1 MSSVPLDTD
10 PRARRHDATVL
21 ASTVA
26 VLLAVTCA
34 SVFFGSAGLTP
45 SDVLSGLRAMIES
58 GASSSPSAQII
69 LLRLLR
75 IGLGV
80 LVGASLGLSGFL
92 LQTAFRNPLADSY
105 LLGVSG
111 GAQLAVTLVALL
123 GVSGSVGVMPVMV
136 AAPLV
141 GALGVLILLLIIS
154 RRIGHD
160 LLAFLLSGLALSY
173 MLNAMYSILVSTRPD
188 VLSNTVFWS
197 WMGLNRASGSGMIV
211 VGAGLAIAIP
221 LVMSLMRPLRSYL
234 VGDDFAMNVGV
245 NVKRTRIT
253 LLFISVILAATDV
266 AASGVVGF
274 AGLFSPHLARL
285 LTRRT
290 DRSFIVLT
298 MLMGAI
304 VVVVGDLIAR
314 SVSASE
320 IPLNTVLSLFGAP
333 YLIWLSVK
341 ARRAL

>member
-1 MSSVPLDTD
+1 MSSVPLSTD
-10 PRARRHDATVL
+10 PKAGRHD
-21 ASTVA
+21 VA
-26 VLLAVTCA
+26 VLAGTAMLLMVVMAA

-45 SDVLSGLRAMIES
+45 SDVMTGLRTMVRD
-58 GASSSPSAQII
+58 GASSSPSAQIV

-111 GAQLAVTLVALL
+111 GAQLAVTLVALM
-123 GVSGSVGVMPVMV
+123 GVSGTVGIIPIMV
-136 AAPLV
+136 AAPLA
-141 GALGVLILLLIIS
+141 GALGVLLLLLIIS

-211 VGAGLAIAIP
+211 VGAGLALAVP
-221 LVMSLMRPLRSYL
+221 MVMSLMRPLRSYL

-245 NVKRTRIT
+245 NVRRTRIT
-253 LLFISVILAATDV
+253 LRFISVVLAATDV

-290 DRSFIVLT
+290 DRAFIVLT

>member
-1 MSSVPLDTD
+1 MSSVPLGTD
-10 PRARRHDATVL
+10 PGARRHDATVL
-21 ASTVA
+21 AGTVA
-26 VLLAVTCA
+26 VLFAVTA
-34 SVFFGSAGLTP
+34 TSVFFGSAGLTP
-45 SDVLSGLRAMIES
+45 SDVFNGLRVMVEN
-58 GASSSPSAQII
+58 GTLSSPAAQIVS
-69 LLRLLR
+69 LRLLR

-92 LQTAFRNPLADSY
+92 MQTAFRNPLADSY

-123 GVSGSVGVMPVMV
+123 GVAGTVASVPVMI

-141 GALGVLILLLIIS
+141 GALLVLGALLIIS

-173 MLNAMYSILVSTRPD
+173 MLNALYSILVSTRPD
-188 VLSNTVFWS
+188 ILSNTIFWS
-197 WMGLNRASGSGMIV
+197 WMGLNRASGTGIIV
-211 VGAGLAIAIP
+211 VAIGLVIAVP
-221 LVMSLMRPLRSYL
+221 AVMSLMRPLRSYL
-234 VGDDFAMNVGV
+234 VGDDFAQNVGV
-245 NVKRTRIT
+245 SVRKTRISM
-253 LLFISVILAATDV
+253 LLISVILAATDV

-290 DRSFIVLT
+290 DRTFVVLT
-298 MLMGAI
+298 MLMGATI
-304 VVVVGDLIAR
+304 VVVGDLIAR
-314 SVSASE
+314 SVSTSE

-333 YLIWLSVK
+333 YLLWLSIK
-341 ARRAL
+341 SRRAV

>member
-1 MSSVPLDTD
+1 MSSVPLGTD
-10 PRARRHDATVL
+10 PGTRRHDATVL
-21 ASTVA
+21 AGAVA
-26 VLLAVTCA
+26 VLLAITGA

-45 SDVLSGLRAMIES
+45 SDVFNGLRVMTES
-58 GASSSPSAQII
+58 GASSSPAAQIVM
-69 LLRLLR
+69 LRLLR

-123 GVSGSVGVMPVMV
+123 GVSGAVGTIPIMI

-141 GALGVLILLLIIS
+141 GALGVLVLLLVIS

-160 LLAFLLSGLALSY
+160 MLAFLLSGLALSY

-197 WMGLNRASGSGMIV
+197 WMGLNRASGSGMVV
-211 VGAGLAIAIP
+211 VGTGLAIAVP

-245 NVKRTRIT
+245 NVRRTRMS

-290 DRSFIVLT
+290 DRSFVVLT

-341 ARRAL
+341 ARRAV

>member
-1 MSSVPLDTD
+1 MSSVPLSTD
-10 PRARRHDATVL
+10 PKAGRRDMAVL
-21 ASTVA
+21 AGTAMLLIVVA
-26 VLLAVTCA
+26 LA
-34 SVFFGSAGLTP
+34 SVFFGSAGLRP
-45 SDVLSGLRAMIES
+45 PDVMSGLRAMIQR
-58 GASSSPSAQII
+58 GTSSSPLAQIV

-75 IGLGV
+75 IGLGI

-123 GVSGSVGVMPVMV
+123 GVSGTVGIIPIMV
-136 AAPLV
+136 AAPLA
-141 GALGVLILLLIIS
+141 GALGVLLLLLIIS

-211 VGAGLAIAIP
+211 VGVGLAIAVP
-221 LVMSLMRPLRSYL
+221 MVMSLMRPLRSYL

-245 NVKRTRIT
+245 NVRRTRIT

-298 MLMGAI
+298 MFMGAI

>member
-1 MSSVPLDTD
+1 MSSVPLGTD
-10 PRARRHDATVL
+10 PGTRRHDATVL
-21 ASTVA
+21 AGAVA
-26 VLLAVTCA
+26 VLLAITGA

-45 SDVLSGLRAMIES
+45 SDVFNGLRVMTES
-58 GASSSPSAQII
+58 GASSSPAAQIVM
-69 LLRLLR
+69 LRLLR

-123 GVSGSVGVMPVMV
+123 GVSGAVGTIPIMI

-141 GALGVLILLLIIS
+141 GALGVLVLLLVIS

-160 LLAFLLSGLALSY
+160 MLAFLLSGLALSY

-197 WMGLNRASGSGMIV
+197 WMGLNRASGSGMVV
-211 VGAGLAIAIP
+211 VGTGLAIAVP

-245 NVKRTRIT
+245 NVRRTRMS
-253 LLFISVILAATDV
+253 LLFTSVILAATDV

-290 DRSFIVLT
+290 DRSFVVLT

-341 ARRAL
+341 ARRAV

>member
-1 MSSVPLDTD
+1 MSSVLPVPD
-10 PRARRHDATVL
+10 AGVRRHNAAVL
-21 ASTVA
+21 TSAAA
-26 VLLAVTCA
+26 VLLIVTSA

-45 SDVLSGLRAMIES
+45 RQVFHGLSLMIR
-58 GASSSPSAQII
+58 GAPMGTPEAQIVM
-69 LLRLLR
+69 LRLLR

-123 GVSGSVGVMPVMV
+123 GLAGTVASVPVMI
-136 AAPLV
+136 AAPLA
-141 GALGVLILLLIIS
+141 GALFVLAMLLIIS

-173 MLNAMYSILVSTRPD
+173 MLNALYSILVSTRPD
-188 VLSNTVFWS
+188 ILSNTIFWS
-197 WMGLNRASGSGMIV
+197 WMGLNRASGTGMAV
-211 VGAGLAIAIP
+211 VAAGLVIAVP
-221 LVMSLMRPLRSYL
+221 AVMSLMRPLRSYL
-234 VGDDFAMNVGV
+234 VGDDFAQNVGV
-245 NVKRTRIT
+245 NVRTTRIS
-253 LLFISVILAATDV
+253 LLFLSVILAATDV

-290 DRSFIVLT
+290 DRTFVVLT
-298 MLMGAI
+298 MLMGATI
-304 VVVVGDLIAR
+304 VVVGDLIAR

-333 YLIWLSVK
+333 YLIWLSIK
-341 ARRAL
+341 SRRVM

>member
-1 MSSVPLDTD
+1 MSSVPLGTD
-10 PRARRHDATVL
+10 PGTRRHDATVL
-21 ASTVA
+21 AGAVA
-26 VLLAVTCA
+26 VLLAITGA

-45 SDVLSGLRAMIES
+45 SDVFNGLRVMTES
-58 GASSSPSAQII
+58 GASSSPAAQIVM
-69 LLRLLR
+69 LRLLR

-123 GVSGSVGVMPVMV
+123 GVSGAVGTIPIMI

-141 GALGVLILLLIIS
+141 GALGVLVLLLVIS

-160 LLAFLLSGLALSY
+160 MLAFLLSGLALSY

-197 WMGLNRASGSGMIV
+197 WMGLNRASGSGMVV
-211 VGAGLAIAIP
+211 VGTGLAIAVP

-245 NVKRTRIT
+245 NVRRTRMS

-290 DRSFIVLT
+290 DRSFVVLT

-341 ARRAL
+341 ARRVV

>member
-1 MSSVPLDTD
+1 MSSVPLGTD
-10 PRARRHDATVL
+10 PKARRHDATVL
-21 ASTVA
+21 AGTVA
-26 VLLAVTCA
+26 VLLVVTAA

-45 SDVLSGLRAMIES
+45 SDVLHGLRVMVES
-58 GASSSPSAQII
+58 GGSSSPAAQIV

-123 GVSGSVGVMPVMV
+123 GVSGSVGIIPVMV

-211 VGAGLAIAIP
+211 VGVGLAIAIP

>member
-1 MSSVPLDTD
+1 MSSVPLGTD
-10 PRARRHDATVL
+10 PKTGRHD
-21 ASTVA
+21 VA
-26 VLLAVTCA
+26 VLAGTATLLIVVALV
-34 SVFFGSAGLTP
+34 SVFFGSAGLRP
-45 SDVLSGLRAMIES
+45 SDVVSGLKTMIQQ
-58 GASSSPSAQII
+58 GASSSPTAQIV

-75 IGLGV
+75 IGLGI

-111 GAQLAVTLVALL
+111 GAQLAVTLVALM
-123 GVSGSVGVMPVMV
+123 GVSGTVGIIPIMV
-136 AAPLV
+136 AAPLA
-141 GALGVLILLLIIS
+141 GALGVLLLLLIIS

-211 VGAGLAIAIP
+211 VGVGLAIAVP
-221 LVMSLMRPLRSYL
+221 MVMSLMRPLRSYL

-245 NVKRTRIT
+245 NVRRTRIT

>member
-1 MSSVPLDTD
+1 MSSVPLGTD
-10 PRARRHDATVL
+10 PGTRRHDATVL
-21 ASTVA
+21 AGAVA
-26 VLLAVTCA
+26 VLLAITGA

-45 SDVLSGLRAMIES
+45 SDVFNGLRVMTES
-58 GASSSPSAQII
+58 GASSSPAAQIVM
-69 LLRLLR
+69 LRLLR

-123 GVSGSVGVMPVMV
+123 GVSGAVGTIPIMI

-141 GALGVLILLLIIS
+141 GALGVLVLLLVIS

-160 LLAFLLSGLALSY
+160 MLAFLLSGLALSY

-197 WMGLNRASGSGMIV
+197 WMGLNRASGSGMVV
-211 VGAGLAIAIP
+211 VGTGLAIAVP
-221 LVMSLMRPLRSYL
+221 MVMSLMRPLRSYL

-245 NVKRTRIT
+245 NVRRTRMS

-290 DRSFIVLT
+290 DRSFVVLT

-341 ARRAL
+341 ARRVV

>member
-1 MSSVPLDTD
+1 MSSVLPSTD
-10 PRARRHDATVL
+10 AGIGRHDAAVL
-21 ASTVA
+21 ACTAA
-26 VLLAVTCA
+26 VLLVVTGV

-45 SDVLSGLRAMIES
+45 SEVFNGLKLIMKN
-58 GASSSPSAQII
+58 GASGTPIAQIVM
-69 LLRLLR
+69 LRLLR
-75 IGLGV
+75 IGLGI

-111 GAQLAVTLVALL
+111 GAQLAVTLVALFGIS
-123 GVSGSVGVMPVMV
+123 GVVGVVPVMI
-136 AAPLV
+136 AAPLA
-141 GALGVLILLLIIS
+141 GALGVLVLLLVIS

-211 VGAGLAIAIP
+211 VGVGLAIAIP
-221 LVMSLMRPLRSYL
+221 LVMTLMRPLRSYL

-245 NVKRTRIT
+245 NVRRTRIN
-253 LLFISVILAATDV
+253 LLLISTILAATDV
-266 AASGVVGF
+266 AVSGVVGF

-285 LTRRT
+285 VTRRT
-290 DRSFIVLT
+290 DRAFIVLT
-298 MLMGAI
+298 MLMGSI

-314 SVSASE
+314 SVGSSE
-320 IPLNTVLSLFGAP
+320 IPLNTILSLFGAP

-341 ARRAL
+341 SRRAL

>member
-1 MSSVPLDTD
+1 MSSVQLGTEPG
-10 PRARRHDATVL
+10 ARRHDTAVL
-21 ASTVA
+21 ACMA
-26 VLLAVTCA
+26 ALLLAVTGA

-45 SDVLSGLRAMIES
+45 SAVLNGLREMAES
-58 GASSSPSAQII
+58 GASSSPVVQIVM
-69 LLRLLR
+69 LRLLR

-123 GVSGSVGVMPVMV
+123 GVSGAIGTIPIMI

-141 GALGVLILLLIIS
+141 GALGVLVLLLVIS

-160 LLAFLLSGLALSY
+160 MLAFLLSGLALSY

-197 WMGLNRASGSGMIV
+197 WMGLNRASGSGMV
-211 VGAGLAIAIP
+211 VAGAGLVVAIP

-245 NVKRTRIT
+245 NVRRIRIE

-266 AASGVVGF
+266 AVSGVVGF

-290 DRSFIVLT
+290 DRSFVVLT
-298 MLMGAI
+298 MLMGSI

-341 ARRAL
+341 SRRAL

>member
-1 MSSVPLDTD
+1 MSSVPLGTD
-10 PRARRHDATVL
+10 PGARRHDATVL
-21 ASTVA
+21 AGTVG
-26 VLLAVTCA
+26 VLLAITGA
-34 SVFFGSAGLTP
+34 SVFFGSASLTP
-45 SDVLSGLRAMIES
+45 SDVFNGLRVMTES
-58 GASSSPSAQII
+58 GASSSPAAQIVM
-69 LLRLLR
+69 LRLLR

-123 GVSGSVGVMPVMV
+123 GVSGAVGTIPIMI

-141 GALGVLILLLIIS
+141 GALGVLVLLLVIS

-160 LLAFLLSGLALSY
+160 MLAFLLSGLALSY

-197 WMGLNRASGSGMIV
+197 WMGLNRASGSGMVV
-211 VGAGLAIAIP
+211 VGTGLAIAVP
-221 LVMSLMRPLRSYL
+221 MVMSLMRPLRSYL

-245 NVKRTRIT
+245 NVRRTRMS

-290 DRSFIVLT
+290 DRSFVVLT

-341 ARRAL
+341 ARRAV

>member
-1 MSSVPLDTD
+1 MSRLRLSPDAAV
-10 PRARRHDATVL
+10 RRHDTVVL
-21 ASTVA
+21 SGTVA
-26 VLLAVTCA
+26 ALLVVTIV

-45 SDVLSGLRAMIES
+45 SAVLKGLQLMLVD
-58 GASSSPSAQII
+58 GAAGTPEAQIVA
-69 LLRLLR
+69 LRLLR

-111 GAQLAVTLVALL
+111 GAQLAVTIVALL
-123 GVSGSVGVMPVMV
+123 GVSGAVAMLPIMV
-136 AAPLV
+136 AAPLA
-141 GALGVLILLLIIS
+141 GAFAVLGLLLVIS

-160 LLAFLLSGLALSY
+160 LLAFLLAGLALSY
-173 MLNAMYSILVSTRPD
+173 MLNALYSILVATRPAL
-188 VLSNTVFWS
+188 LSSSVFWA
-197 WMGLNRASGSGMIV
+197 WMGLNRASGTGIAV
-211 VGAGLAIAIP
+211 VGAGLLLSVP

-234 VGDDFAMNVGV
+234 VGDDFALNLGV
-245 NVKRTRIT
+245 NVHRTRIV
-253 LLFISVILAATDV
+253 LLVTSVVLAATDV

-285 LTRRT
+285 FVRRT
-290 DRSFIVLT
+290 NRTFIVQT
-298 MLMGAI
+298 MIMGAI

-320 IPLNTVLSLFGAP
+320 VPLNTVLSLFGAP

-341 ARRAL
+341 SRRAL

>member
-1 MSSVPLDTD
+1 MSSVPLGTD
-10 PRARRHDATVL
+10 PGTRRHDATVL
-21 ASTVA
+21 AGAVA
-26 VLLAVTCA
+26 VLLAITGA

-45 SDVLSGLRAMIES
+45 SDVFNGLRVMTES
-58 GASSSPSAQII
+58 GASSSPAAQIVM
-69 LLRLLR
+69 LRLLR

-123 GVSGSVGVMPVMV
+123 GVSGAVGTIPIMI

-141 GALGVLILLLIIS
+141 GALGVLVLLLVIS

-160 LLAFLLSGLALSY
+160 MLAFLLSGLALSY

-197 WMGLNRASGSGMIV
+197 WMGLNRASGSGMVV
-211 VGAGLAIAIP
+211 VGTGLAIAVP
-221 LVMSLMRPLRSYL
+221 MVMSLMRPLRSYL

-245 NVKRTRIT
+245 NVRRTRMS

-290 DRSFIVLT
+290 DRSFVVLT

-341 ARRAL
+341 ARRAV

>member
-1 MSSVPLDTD
+1 MSSVLPVPDA
-10 PRARRHDATVL
+10 RVRRHDAAVL
-21 ASTVA
+21 IGTAA
-26 VLLAVTCA
+26 VLLAVTGM

-45 SDVLSGLRAMIES
+45 SEVFHGLRLMAG
-58 GASSSPSAQII
+58 GAPMGTPEAQIVM
-69 LLRLLR
+69 LRLLR

-92 LQTAFRNPLADSY
+92 MQTAFRNPLADSY

-123 GVSGSVGVMPVMV
+123 GLAGTVASVPVMI
-136 AAPLV
+136 AAPLA
-141 GALGVLILLLIIS
+141 GALLVLAALLIIS

-173 MLNAMYSILVSTRPD
+173 MLNALYSILVSTRPD
-188 VLSNTVFWS
+188 ILSNTIFWS
-197 WMGLNRASGSGMIV
+197 WMGLNRASGTGIIV
-211 VGAGLAIAIP
+211 VAIGLVIAVP
-221 LVMSLMRPLRSYL
+221 AVMSLMRPLRSYL
-234 VGDDFAMNVGV
+234 VGDDFAQNVGV
-245 NVKRTRIT
+245 SVRKTRISM
-253 LLFISVILAATDV
+253 LLISVILAATDV

-290 DRSFIVLT
+290 DRTFVVLT
-298 MLMGAI
+298 MLMGAT

-333 YLIWLSVK
+333 YLLWLSIK
-341 ARRAL
+341 SRRAV

>member
-1 MSSVPLDTD
+1 MSSVLPVPD
-10 PRARRHDATVL
+10 AGVRRHDAAVL
-21 ASTVA
+21 VGTAA
-26 VLLAVTCA
+26 VLLVVTGI

-45 SDVLSGLRAMIES
+45 AEVVHGMRLMIA
-58 GASSSPSAQII
+58 GAPMGTPEAQIVM
-69 LLRLLR
+69 LRLLR

-123 GVSGSVGVMPVMV
+123 GLAGTVASIPIMI
-136 AAPLV
+136 AAPLA
-141 GALGVLILLLIIS
+141 GSLAVLVMLLIIS

-173 MLNAMYSILVSTRPD
+173 MLNAVYSILVSTRPD
-188 VLSNTVFWS
+188 ILSNTIFWS
-197 WMGLNRASGSGMIV
+197 WMGLNRASGTGMTVVAMGLIV
-211 VGAGLAIAIP
+211 AVPA
-221 LVMSLMRPLRSYL
+221 VMSLMRPLRSYL
-234 VGDDFAMNVGV
+234 VGDDFAQNVGV
-245 NVKRTRIT
+245 NVRRTRIS
-253 LLFISVILAATDV
+253 LLFISVILASTDV

-290 DRSFIVLT
+290 DRTFVVLA
-298 MLMGAI
+298 MLMGATI
-304 VVVVGDLIAR
+304 VVVGDLIAR

-320 IPLNTVLSLFGAP
+320 VPLNTVLSLFGAP
-333 YLIWLSVK
+333 YLIWLSIK
-341 ARRAL
+341 SRRAI

>member
-1 MSSVPLDTD
+1 MSSVLPSTD
-10 PRARRHDATVL
+10 AGTGRHDAAVL
-21 ASTVA
+21 ACTAA
-26 VLLAVTCA
+26 VLLVVTGV

-45 SDVLSGLRAMIES
+45 SDVFNGLKLIMKN
-58 GASSSPSAQII
+58 GASATPITQIVM
-69 LLRLLR
+69 LRLLR
-75 IGLGV
+75 IGLGI

-111 GAQLAVTLVALL
+111 GAQLAVTLVALFGIS
-123 GVSGSVGVMPVMV
+123 GVVGVVPVMI
-136 AAPLV
+136 AAPLA
-141 GALGVLILLLIIS
+141 GALGVLVLLLVIS

-234 VGDDFAMNVGV
+234 VSDDFAMNVGV
-245 NVKRTRIT
+245 NVRRTRIN
-253 LLFISVILAATDV
+253 LLLISTILAATDV
-266 AASGVVGF
+266 AVSGVVGF

-285 LTRRT
+285 VTRRT
-290 DRSFIVLT
+290 DRAFIVLT
-298 MLMGAI
+298 MLMGSI

-314 SVSASE
+314 SVGSSE
-320 IPLNTVLSLFGAP
+320 IPLNTILSLFGAP

-341 ARRAL
+341 SRRAL

>member
-1 MSSVPLDTD
+1 MSSKLLGSDAG
-10 PRARRHDATVL
+10 ARRHDATVL
-21 ASTVA
+21 AGAVA
-26 VLLAVTCA
+26 VLLAITGA

-45 SDVLSGLRAMIES
+45 SDVFNGLRVMTES
-58 GASSSPSAQII
+58 GASSSPAAQIVM
-69 LLRLLR
+69 LRLLR

-123 GVSGSVGVMPVMV
+123 GVSGAVGTIPIMI

-141 GALGVLILLLIIS
+141 GALGVLVLLLVIS

-160 LLAFLLSGLALSY
+160 MLAFLLSGLALSY

-197 WMGLNRASGSGMIV
+197 WMGLNRASGSGMVV
-211 VGAGLAIAIP
+211 VGTGLAIAVP
-221 LVMSLMRPLRSYL
+221 MVMSLMRPLRSYL

-245 NVKRTRIT
+245 NVRRTRMS

-290 DRSFIVLT
+290 DRSFVVLT

-341 ARRAL
+341 ARRAV

>member
-1 MSSVPLDTD
+1 MSSVPLGTD
-10 PRARRHDATVL
+10 PRAGRRDAIVL
-21 ASTVA
+21 AGTIA
-26 VLLAVTCA
+26 ILLVVTCA

-45 SDVLSGLRAMIES
+45 PAVFHGLRMMVRS
-58 GASSSPSAQII
+58 GASSSPDAQII
-69 LLRLLR
+69 MLRLLR

-80 LVGASLGLSGFL
+80 LVGSSLGLSGFL

-111 GAQLAVTLVALL
+111 GAQLAVTLVALF
-123 GVSGSVGVMPVMV
+123 GVSGTVGTIPIMV

-141 GALGVLILLLIIS
+141 GALGVLVLLLVIS

-197 WMGLNRASGSGMIV
+197 WMGLNRASGSGMVV
-211 VGAGLAIAIP
+211 VGTGLAVAIP
-221 LVMSLMRPLRSYL
+221 LVMSMMRPLRSYL

-245 NVKRTRIT
+245 NVKRTRIS

-304 VVVVGDLIAR
+304 VVVIGDLLAR
-314 SVSASE
+314 SISASE
-320 IPLNTVLSLFGAP
+320 IPLNTILSLFGAP

>member
-1 MSSVPLDTD
+1 MSSVPLGTD
-10 PRARRHDATVL
+10 PKARRHD
-21 ASTVA
+21 VA
-26 VLLAVTCA
+26 VLAGTATLLMVVMAA

-45 SDVLSGLRAMIES
+45 SDVMTGLRTMVQS
-58 GASSSPSAQII
+58 PASSSPSAQIV
-69 LLRLLR
+69 LLRILR

-111 GAQLAVTLVALL
+111 GAQLAVTLVALM
-123 GVSGSVGVMPVMV
+123 GVSGSVGVIPIMV
-136 AAPLV
+136 AAPLA
-141 GALGVLILLLIIS
+141 GALGVLLVLLIIS

-211 VGAGLAIAIP
+211 VGVGLAIAIP
-221 LVMSLMRPLRSYL
+221 MVMSLMRPLRSYL

-245 NVKRTRIT
+245 NVRRTRIT

-285 LTRRT
+285 LTKRT
-290 DRSFIVLT
+290 DRSFVVLT
-298 MLMGAI
+298 MFMGAT

>member
-1 MSSVPLDTD
+1 MSSVLPV
-10 PRARRHDATVL
+10 PEVGVRRHDVAVLVGTATVL
-21 ASTVA
+21 LV
-26 VLLAVTCA
+26 VTGI
-34 SVFFGSAGLTP
+34 SVFFGSAGLAP
-45 SDVLSGLRAMIES
+45 SEVLHGLRLMIE
-58 GASSSPSAQII
+58 GAPMGTPEAQIVM
-69 LLRLLR
+69 LRLLR

-123 GVSGSVGVMPVMV
+123 GLAGTVASVPIMI
-136 AAPLV
+136 AAPLA
-141 GALGVLILLLIIS
+141 GALFVLAMLLIIS

-173 MLNAMYSILVSTRPD
+173 MLNALYSILVSTRPD
-188 VLSNTVFWS
+188 ILSNTIFWS
-197 WMGLNRASGSGMIV
+197 WMGLNRASGTGMAV
-211 VGAGLAIAIP
+211 VAAGLVVAVPA
-221 LVMSLMRPLRSYL
+221 VMSLMRPLRSYL
-234 VGDDFAMNVGV
+234 VGDDFAQNVGV
-245 NVKRTRIT
+245 NVRTTRIS
-253 LLFISVILAATDV
+253 LLFLSVILAATDV

-290 DRSFIVLT
+290 DRTFVVLT
-298 MLMGAI
+298 MLMGATI
-304 VVVVGDLIAR
+304 VVVGDLIAR

-333 YLIWLSVK
+333 YLIWLSIK
-341 ARRAL
+341 SRRAV